1 MPCGWEGNRKSS
13 VALAM
18 RHRLQWYFRI
28 GSRPKE
34 RRWAPRLH
42 FIWVW
47 HTLLFL
53 FGPDAMVVFMGQ
65 LSERRCVRR
74 EEEQMSYTFNQTFR
88 VTLVNLRRRERESE
102 LIE

>member
-18 RHRLQWYFRI
+18 RHRLQWYFHI
-28 GSRPKE
+28 GSR
-34 RRWAPRLH
+34 
-42 FIWVW
+42 VW

-88 VTLVNLRRRERESE
+88 VTLVNLRRRERERAN
-102 LIE
+102 